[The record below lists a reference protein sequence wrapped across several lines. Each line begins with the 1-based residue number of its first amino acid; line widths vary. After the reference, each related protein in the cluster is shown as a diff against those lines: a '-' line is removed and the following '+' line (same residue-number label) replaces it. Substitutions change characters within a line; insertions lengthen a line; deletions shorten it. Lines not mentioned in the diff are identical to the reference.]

1 MNHTKVVWQNQNAPV
16 EAVPVKRRRR
26 SKLMFQEERQELYTE
41 EEQAAE
47 ADYHRCLAEQ
57 RKVK

>member
-1 MNHTKVVWQNQNAPV
+1 MNHTHIIWTNPNAPV
-16 EAVPVKRRRR
+16 EATPSKRRRR

-41 EEQAAE
+41 EETAAE
-47 ADYHRCLAEQ
+47 ADYHRRLAEK

>member
-1 MNHTKVVWQNQNAPV
+1 MNHTKIVWKNPHAPV

-41 EEQAAE
+41 EEAAAE
-47 ADYHRCLAEQ
+47 ADYHRRLAEQ